1 MVEIITYSLK
11 NEQKNSDQY
20 YQDVAAF
27 ADLVIQT
34 ARDKTE
40 GILQPFQNHIQQKK
54 LEILRTEPEYL
65 FEFVT
70 LGMLYKIYAGEALE
84 IAQPTRKVLSWL
96 YTMRTNY
103 RTFKPLFDW
112 FRGKLS
118 GLLIRPKPPHPAP
131 RVSFDNLAQLLN
143 WMEATGE
150 FTEET
155 ERLALWADYLETL
168 PAEEQAKCLEAALS
182 LAGWFTTESEKHL
195 GKYTPNV
202 ETFLR
207 ETHPSY
213 TWREDRFFCGR
224 KREEY
229 HLNMVG
235 TEVLNRAFRET
246 FLALENKV
254 VLLPPC
260 MKAKQDGTCQAVA
273 SPFGDLCAHCTTTCR
288 IHQIT
293 QLGEKYGFKVAII
306 PHELS
311 VFSSGEMKAPSDQK
325 IGIVGVSCPVTN
337 VTGGWE
343 TKKLGIPAQ
352 GVLLDYCGC
361 YWHWHDKGIP
371 TDINLNQLL
380 NVISPPSELT

>member
-20 YQDVAAF
+20 YQDVADF
-27 ADLVIQT
+27 ADLVINT
-34 ARDKTE
+34 TRKKTDD
-40 GILQPFQNHIQQKK
+40 ILQPFLNHIQKND
-54 LEILRTEPEYL
+54 LETLRTEPEYL
-65 FEFVT
+65 FEYIT

-84 IAQPTRKVLSWL
+84 LAQPTQQVLSWL
-96 YTMRTNY
+96 YAMRTKH

-112 FRGKLS
+112 FRGMLS
-118 GLLIRPKPPHPAP
+118 GLLIRPKAQKTAP
-131 RVSFDNLAQLLN
+131 RPSLDNLTQLLN

-150 FTEET
+150 FSEET
-155 ERLALWADYLETL
+155 ERLALWKDYLKTL
-168 PAEEQAKCLEAALS
+168 AVNGQNDCLETALS
-182 LAGWFTTESEKHL
+182 LADWFTTESEEQL

-202 ETFLR
+202 DTFLS
-207 ETHPSY
+207 ETHPGY

-246 FLALENKV
+246 FLRLEDKV

-260 MKAKQDGTCQAVA
+260 MKARQDDTCKAVE
-273 SPFGDLCAHCTTTCR
+273 SPFGDLCAHCTPTCR
-288 IHQIT
+288 VHQIT
-293 QLGEKYGFKVAII
+293 QLGEKHGFKVAII

-311 VFSSGEMKAPSDQK
+311 VFSSGEMKAPSDK
-325 IGIVGVSCPVTN
+325 KMGIVGVSCPVTN
-337 VTGGWE
+337 VIGGWE

-380 NVISPPSELT
+380 KVISPPSEF